1 MKIYFIASSAYYL
14 SHKDEFHKIK
24 ERLNKLG
31 EGEVYTVTDKKNEGD
46 YEDPVKLVQSAEKL
60 IQNSDVVIAEGS
72 LASPGLG
79 YDIAKAITLKKPV
92 LVLSHEDLSKLG
104 TPHALRL
111 NSKLLSYKEYNDK
124 NLEEVVRVFLK
135 EAKNLLDTKFILI
148 IPAEIDRYLE
158 WASKE
163 KRMHKAQLV
172 REAIESLIDDDA
184 EYQDYLKTL

>member
-1 MKIYFIASSAYYL
+1 MKIYFIASTAYYL
-14 SHKDEFHKIK
+14 SHKQNFQKIK
-24 ERLNKLG
+24 EKLIKLG
-31 EGEVYTVTDKKNEGD
+31 IGQVYSVTDTKNEGEF
-46 YEDPVKLVQSAEKL
+46 EDPVELVKSAEKL

-79 YDIAKAITLKKPV
+79 YDIAKAITMKKPV
-92 LVLSHEDLSKLG
+92 LVLSHKDLIKLG

-111 NSKLLSYKEYNDK
+111 NSKLLTYKEYNDN
-124 NLEEVVRVFLK
+124 NLEKVVENFLK

-172 REAIESLIDDDA
+172 REAIDKIIEEDD
-184 EYQDYLKTL
+184 EYQEYLNSL